1 MENGEIVIKT
11 EPIDSDHDTSENRES
26 VHINSFRNASVPNG
40 FASHEVAHGIGTF
53 VATGAVQDSKS
64 FVGNTN
70 FSCLLCDVVF
80 QDRDGLRMHLKND
93 HKSKSNFFTQSP
105 AQRADFYSSYVHFR
119 YSCNVC
125 GAKFKTFKNY
135 FTHSMSHKGYNN
147 FHSSISDAMLQSGKE
162 VLQNY
167 FDTEEGLPGT
177 FKCHECNTVFVQ
189 RDSYAMHMMMRA
201 MKETCRPDQ
210 NEVNPLLKIEPTD
223 DVGQPRDNQD
233 EVSPREDE
241 TEHHS
246 TEPQRCLEDV
256 TTKVDQDEYLKSVL
270 DRVVT
275 HNDSQQ
281 VISELR
287 HGDGSRHCIFCAQP
301 FPDQDSLAMH
311 VMSIHAD
318 QMIIPK
324 PNRNNIVGK
333 PRDNIKWINPYM
345 YPLDCKVCG
354 KKFVSRDNL
363 AMHVLT
369 HAQEETRSPDSA
381 RPDSSRDSSTYPWKH
396 EADMVSLSSKQTLSN
411 HKLDGRFGNLGNNN
425 TLVRDKHVLSA
436 SDLYC
441 SSCAIQF
448 YSKGDFEWHLRCRH
462 NSTDSVDEP
471 LCLAKPESRDV
482 PGMSNSESPKKETV
496 EIERPPKRRNSFS
509 VDEQSRHHLVAPK
522 RPISVDHVTE
532 RIAGTRVNDVS
543 KSDSRQTQPNDFK
556 SKDLKIKKEIQ
567 KSMAIACVDAL
578 SSNEKRIIY
587 SVFGSDLM
595 KTNDNEEIKQR
606 KEGKDN
612 ENGTQNKAKYIPLMD
627 ASITD
632 HKNPVSNENQV
643 TKATPNIASDP
654 KTLPNSASELGEN
667 FRETHKGNDAA
678 MCRYCE
684 IIFLNKAVYYLHM
697 GLHNVNNHWQCNVC
711 GKICKN
717 AVDFAAHVIHM

>member
-1 MENGEIVIKT
+1 MENNGIVIKT
-11 EPIDSDHDTSENRES
+11 EPIDEEIDTLDNRQRDE
-26 VHINSFRNASVPNG
+26 INCFQSASVRNG
-40 FASHEVAHGIGTF
+40 FASHDAAHGIGIPGAF
-53 VATGAVQDSKS
+53 PATGTVQESKA
-64 FVGNTN
+64 FVGNAN
-70 FSCLLCDVVF
+70 FSCLLCDVVC
-80 QDRDGLRMHLKND
+80 QDREDLRMHLKND
-93 HKSKSNFFTQSP
+93 HKSKSNYFAQGP

-135 FTHSMSHKGYNN
+135 FSHSMSHKGYTN
-147 FHSSISDAMLQSGKE
+147 FQSSLSDAMLQSGKE

-201 MKETCRPDQ
+201 MKETCRPDP
-210 NEVNPLLKIEPTD
+210 NEANSLLKIEQTD
-223 DVGQPRDNQD
+223 DSGQSQNNQD
-233 EVSPREDE
+233 DVVPRENE
-241 TEHHS
+241 TKLLDNDVTESNS
-246 TEPQRCLEDV
+246 TESQKCLEDV

-275 HNDSQQ
+275 QNDSQH
-281 VISELR
+281 VFSDLR
-287 HGDGSRHCIFCAQP
+287 HSEGSRPCLFCAQP

-311 VMSIHAD
+311 VMSVHAE
-318 QMIIPK
+318 QMLVAK
-324 PNRNNIVGK
+324 PHRNNVVAK
-333 PRDNIKWINPYM
+333 PRDNIKWINPYI

-369 HAQEETRSPDSA
+369 HAQEEARPPDSA
-381 RPDSSRDSSTYPWKH
+381 RDSSIYQWKRK
-396 EADMVSLSSKQTLSN
+396 ADMLTMTSEEPLSS
-411 HKLDGRFGNLGNNN
+411 HKATRRFGNLGNNDN
-425 TLVRDKHVLSA
+425 LVSDKHVLSA

-441 SSCAIQF
+441 SSCSIQF
-448 YSKGDFEWHLRCRH
+448 YSKGDFEWHSRCRH
-462 NSTDSVDEP
+462 SSGTKDEP
-471 LCLAKPESRDV
+471 LCLAKPESKDFPDKSDSDASDADSAEASR
-482 PGMSNSESPKKETV
+482 K
-496 EIERPPKRRNSFS
+496 PKRRNSFS
-509 VDEQSRHHLVAPK
+509 VDEQSRHPLVAPK
-522 RPISVDHVTE
+522 RPFSVDNVTE
-532 RIAGTRVNDVS
+532 GTASTRANNYS
-543 KSDSRQTQPNDFK
+543 NAHSRQVETYDLK

-595 KTNDNEEIKQR
+595 KSKDSEDMEQGVKDQR
-606 KEGKDN
+606 KETNQQSNIGPTPQTN
-612 ENGTQNKAKYIPLMD
+612 ACMTNHFSPL
-627 ASITD
+627 STEKQI
-632 HKNPVSNENQV
+632 
-643 TKATPNIASDP
+643 P
-654 KTLPNSASELGEN
+654 KTSPNSASELGEN
-667 FRETHKGNDAA
+667 LHETLKGKDAA

-697 GLHNVNNHWQCNVC
+697 GLHNVNNQWQCNVC

-717 AVDFAAHVIHM
+717 SVDFAAHIIHM